1 MAFVI
6 AAPCIDHQDQACI
19 DSCPV
24 DCITFEPGVDRKA
37 YIDPDGCIEC
47 GACVNECPQGAIYH
61 ESELQ
66 APWQVFAAIDRAWYR
81 DPAAARSA
89 VAANADVVA
98 NAEAA

>member
-19 DSCPV
+19 ASCPV

-61 ESELQ
+61 EAEL
-66 APWQVFAAIDRAWYR
+66 PPEWSFFAWADRSWYQ
-81 DPAAARSA
+81 DPDVVRNYLSQA
-89 VAANADVVA
+89 VA
-98 NAEAA
+98 

>member
-1 MAFVI
+1 MAYVI

-24 DCITFEPGVDRKA
+24 DCITFEPGLDRKA

-61 ESELQ
+61 ETELPG
-66 APWQVFAAIDRAWYR
+66 PWAVFARIDRAWYR
-81 DPAAARSA
+81 DSDMARDAVDAAA
-89 VAANADVVA
+89 AA
-98 NAEAA
+98 AA

>member
-19 DSCPV
+19 ASCPV
-24 DCITFEPGVDRKA
+24 DCITFEPGLDRKA

-61 ESELQ
+61 ETELPQ
-66 APWQVFAAIDRAWYR
+66 GWEFFAWADRSWYIV
-81 DPAAARSA
+81 P
-89 VAANADVVA
+89 DVVR
-98 NAEAA
+98 NYL

>member
-19 DSCPV
+19 ASCPV
-24 DCITFEPGVDRKA
+24 DCITFEPGLDRKA

-61 ESELQ
+61 ETELP
-66 APWQVFAAIDRAWYR
+66 AGWEFFAWADRSWYIDPDVVRNYL
-81 DPAAARSA
+81 DQA
-89 VAANADVVA
+89 VA
-98 NAEAA
+98 

>member
-24 DCITFEPGVDRKA
+24 DCITFEPGIDRKA

-61 ESELQ
+61 EKELP
-66 APWQVFAAIDRAWYR
+66 APWAVFAAIDRAWYR

-89 VAANADVVA
+89 VRAG
-98 NAEAA
+98 AEAA